1 MRYLGL
7 PNLSDQGTAHAPPPG
22 HRRHAPRVSAYRVR
36 DLHHQPGS
44 RSHQDRQARHG
55 RDQGAHDPEAR
66 RRARHG
72 QARHD
77 GLPRPLPVGAAQ
89 AQENQT
95 WPEYLGSALADTKP
109 VGTLQQLNI
118 EAIMALKPDLIL
130 GSKFR
135 QAAFYDKLAKIA
147 PTVFTEKVGITW
159 KENFLLDAE
168 ALGKKDQAQQLLT
181 GYETRAKEVG
191 GRFSKLQVGI
201 VRFMPTE
208 IRLYGPESFSGI
220 VLGDAGIPRPEA
232 QQLADQEDKR
242 FGKIS
247 QENVAKGDADAIFY
261 TAYGEAAA
269 KSQAEI
275 TAGPLWKNLKAVE
288 AGHAFNVDDE
298 IWMTGIGVTAAGK
311 ILDDLDKHLTP
322 LA

>member
-1 MRYLGL
+1 MRLRLAIAAMLPVLALTACGTSTTSQEAGPTRTVKHAMGETKVPMTPKRVVVLDTDKLDTMVSLGL
-7 PNLSDQGTAHAPPPG
+7 S
-22 HRRHAPRVSAYRVR
+22 
-36 DLHHQPGS
+36 
-44 RSHQDRQARHG
+44 
-55 RDQGAHDPEAR
+55 
-66 RRARHG
+66 
-72 QARHD
+72 
-77 GLPRPLPVGAAQ
+77 PVGAAQ